1 MDVSKG
7 CLALSDAKW
16 EGPNISSASTPIL
29 IERGESRLNV
39 CISTEFADLIE
50 KSIPSF
56 SYFGN
61 ESPRFFISTIKLAQ
75 SSSSP
80 TFSFLRRQGGPGQ
93 GANLLE
99 TRGRDVLS
107 DRAIEVS

>member
-29 IERGESRLNV
+29 IERGESSSNV

-61 ESPRFFISTIKLAQ
+61 ESPRFFISTIKLA
-75 SSSSP
+75 
-80 TFSFLRRQGGPGQ
+80 
-93 GANLLE
+93 NLLQ
-99 TRGRDVLS
+99 VQPFLS
-107 DRAIEVS
+107 CAARVAPPLFEATVA